1 MALNSP
7 LNRIGRAKKKM
18 TMEKNVI
25 PQRMRYELEME
36 MELEWCGIQY
46 GVLESGDST
55 MIRSD

>member
-7 LNRIGRAKKKM
+7 LNRIERAKKKQM

-25 PQRMRYELEME
+25 PQRMRYELE